1 MLINRTFKPW
11 EVCSN
16 EAGREVLH
24 RSFLD
29 VEKSL
34 LISTNGKILSQLPV
48 TVEDGDVSGLID
60 MDALKAANK
69 IKTMCGTAGNRTES
83 RLDCTS
89 PDSVKLADGRTWPR
103 TVPGNVGAKFPNWEQ
118 VMPKNAGRGTVR
130 ISFNAELLSNLFAA
144 MGADERAG
152 VTLEFQ
158 VDEEHDAKGLPVLVT
173 SAGMSGVLLPFKTLS
188 RAPNRLDDI
197 EQAHS
202 VAVKALDIN
211 AADAANVK
219 A

>member
-1 MLINRTFKPW
+1 MKINRDFKPW
-11 EVCSN
+11 LTCASPK
-16 EAGREVLH
+16 EAGRDSIQH
-24 RSFLD
+24 PWLD
-29 VEKSL
+29 VEKAL
-34 LISTNGKILSQLPV
+34 LISTNGKILSKLAVEITPGDISGRVPV
-48 TVEDGDVSGLID
+48 
-60 MDALKAANK
+60 DAIKAALK
-69 IKTMCGTAGNRTES
+69 IKTAYDTVL
-83 RLDCTS
+83 LDCS
-89 PDSVKLADGRTWPR
+89 DKAAVKIMDGRTWPR
-103 TVPGNVGAKFPNWEQ
+103 ADMSFPNWEQ
-118 VMPKNAGRGTVR
+118 VVPNNAGRGTVR

-158 VDEEHDAKGLPVLVT
+158 VDDEHDAKGLPVLVT
-173 SAGMSGVLLPFKTLS
+173 SAGMSGVLMPFKTLS

-197 EQAHS
+197 EQAHA